1 MKKSNPIVKKY
12 LKNACVITAAV
23 TTVTVGTLGFAVNN
37 RINEAKKATVDLQ
50 DQKLGEAL
58 GLCSII
64 MIFASFFCFSAVSV
78 MKKHYDKYSVKLTY
92 KYLKNVLSK
101 NPEMRIY
108 SHILNNPKALLHIA
122 DTVAGELDE
131 KTQQK
136 IIDII
141 YQESGSVHSDRQYI
155 SNVHSVQNKVMKV
168 LEDYMIAHPEFRTK
182 VRAFITKAGNNQTY
196 ITKPTQYTR

>member
-23 TTVTVGTLGFAVNN
+23 TTVTVGTLGLAVNN

-50 DQKLGEAL
+50 DQKLGNAL

-64 MIFASFFCFSAVSV
+64 LIFASLFCGSAVSL

-92 KYLKNVLSK
+92 KYLKNVLYK

-108 SHILNNPKALLHIA
+108 SHILNNPKALLYIA

-168 LEDYMIAHPEFRTK
+168 LEDYMIANPELRIK
-182 VRAFITKAGNNQTY
+182 ICNLVIRICNNPMY
-196 ITKPTQYTR
+196 ITKSYQYAR